1 MENWKTLLIEYK
13 WNLRVKGINY
23 TYLHGDNRTYT
34 FYKLDNG
41 DYIIY
46 KPKSLLYIP
55 ITIHPNNTPN
65 LPNQFIVSHFL
76 ESISNVSKERVLSRS
91 LMSYADAGRD
101 IIAIKE
107 YQLSILEMF
116 LSEWMKLPEWTGDAM
131 KENK

>member
-13 WNLRVKGINY
+13 WNLCVKGINY

-46 KPKSLLYIP
+46 KPKSLYYIP
-55 ITIHPNNTPN
+55 LTVNSNNI
-65 LPNQFIVSHFL
+65 PNQFIVSHFL

>member
-1 MENWKTLLIEYK
+1 MTDNKTKLIEYK
-13 WNLRVKGINY
+13 WDLCVKGINY

-46 KPKSLLYIP
+46 KPKSLLYTP
-55 ITIHPNNTPN
+55 LTINSNNI
-65 LPNQFIVSHFL
+65 PNQFIVNHFI
-76 ESISNVSKERVLSRS
+76 ESIAPVSKEKVLTRS

-116 LSEWMKLPEWTGDAM
+116 LKEWMRLPEWTGDAM